1 MTHSVIHTRQVVAKF
16 SEYSADGTLSVIE
29 FGAEDKMKRGVSTT
43 LKCLGVTLVCVCIP
57 GAHFILVPLSLLVA
71 PFIVIAVARVKTKI
85 MSSQL
90 QCPKCK
96 AVLDVLSTK
105 ENYPLI
111 ENCSGCHRA
120 ISIMPVAPG

>member
-16 SEYSADGTLSVIE
+16 SDDSAKGTLSVIE
-29 FGAEDKMKRGVSTT
+29 FGAEDKLKRGVSTS

-57 GAHFILVPLSLLVA
+57 GAHFILVPLSLLIS
-71 PFIVIAVARVKTKI
+71 PFIVIAVLRVKTKI
-85 MSSQL
+85 LSSQL
-90 QCPKCK
+90 QCPKCH

-120 ISIMPVAPG
+120 ISITPVVAA